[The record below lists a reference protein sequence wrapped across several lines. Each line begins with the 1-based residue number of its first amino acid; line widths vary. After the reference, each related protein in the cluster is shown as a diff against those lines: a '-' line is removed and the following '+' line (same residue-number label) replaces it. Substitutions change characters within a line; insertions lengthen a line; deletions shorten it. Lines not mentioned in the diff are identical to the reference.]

1 MDKQQKRTLQTFRR
15 VRDFLRRNA
24 VVIRF
29 AKLDAQL
36 DALAAVVDRL
46 TAYSVEQDTR
56 TRLAKSG
63 TTTLAR
69 QVRQLRMEFMVPISR
84 FGRTLARHD
93 SALQRAL
100 TIPRKADAEGIVAA
114 ALGMADAAEAQ
125 KAAFAAGGFS
135 ADFAEQ
141 LRAVAR
147 ELKATI
153 DDRAKD
159 IGRRNAST
167 AGVREEISRGR
178 AILALLDAM
187 VSPVL
192 EATPPLLTE
201 WRTLKKQ
208 LRPGATVVGEGDSGE
223 GTGGAVGTGSGD
235 GVPLTPGPVVSLGQA
250 EVKVA

>member
-1 MDKQQKRTLQTFRR
+1 
-15 VRDFLRRNA
+15 
-24 VVIRF
+24 
-29 AKLDAQL
+29 
-36 DALAAVVDRL
+36 
-46 TAYSVEQDTR
+46 
-56 TRLAKSG
+56 
-63 TTTLAR
+63 
-69 QVRQLRMEFMVPISR
+69 
-84 FGRTLARHD
+84 
-93 SALQRAL
+93 
-100 TIPRKADAEGIVAA
+100 
-114 ALGMADAAEAQ
+114 
-125 KAAFAAGGFS
+125 
-135 ADFAEQ
+135 
-141 LRAVAR
+141 VAR

-223 GTGGAVGTGSGD
+223 GTGDAAGTGAGD
-235 GVPLTPGPVVSLGQA
+235 GVPSTPGPVVSPGQA
-250 EVKVA
+250 DVKVA